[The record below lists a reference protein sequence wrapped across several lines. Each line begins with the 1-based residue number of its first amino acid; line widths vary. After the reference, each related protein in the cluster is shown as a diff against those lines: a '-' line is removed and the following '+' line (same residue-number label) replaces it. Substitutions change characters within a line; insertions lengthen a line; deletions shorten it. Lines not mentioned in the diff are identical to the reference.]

1 MIISIWVQNLNSNEK
16 SLHLLALE
24 IETLEKSKEKR
35 MKNV

>member
-1 MIISIWVQNLNSNEK
+1 MIIYVWVQNSNEN

-24 IETLEKSKEKR
+24 IEALEKSKEKR